1 MHKKELYY
9 LSKKQIILFIIAI
22 AFASTLSAQQ
32 KGVSS
37 GTSRLT
43 SEQTLHRYGMAD
55 LRFSP
60 DGNTIVMTVTE
71 PVEGT
76 DRNRDIWAY
85 DIPNR
90 DLVRLTTSEKSDHRP
105 RWSPDGKI
113 LAFLSDRSEKTQ
125 VYLLSMRG
133 GEAEALT
140 DSKTGVES
148 FEWSPDGEHIAF
160 LAKIPKT
167 EEEEKREKEKDDAR
181 VVDKD
186 EKHAQLWLIHID
198 SRDVRQLTHEPWR
211 ISEYVWAP
219 EGDRL
224 IVSATDHPQPEL
236 ETNRIYTISLSDG
249 DIKEILFPSQPFRG
263 LSVSRDGST
272 LAFTGTHADGP
283 TAHDLFIF
291 SLSDGEMRNLTR
303 RTIDRPIGDY
313 AWQKDGSILAQV
325 MTGFTNVFYTISP
338 DGRAKQQKPFDVH
351 PIGAFAVHSKSIA
364 FTGQTTICAPEVWLS
379 RHPGKA
385 EPITRF
391 NEAWDTLHVI
401 QPEIISY
408 SSFDGTEIEAS
419 LLKPTDYREGMRL
432 PLIVLV
438 HGGPTGRWSDRFHAW
453 GQLLAHRGFA
463 VLNPNIR
470 GSTGY
475 GYAFMAMNRR
485 DWGGADYKD
494 VMAGVDFLIDQGI
507 ADPERLGIGGWSY
520 GGYMAAWAV
529 TQTDRFKAS
538 VSGAPMTDLAFEYGS
553 ERASINAYDT
563 WFMGTPYENLDLF
576 IQRSPVTHVKHVKTP
591 TLLLCG
597 ENDAIDPVEQCHQ
610 FYRGLKRYRVDTELV
625 IYPREGHGIR
635 EEKHQLDVLNRMIDW
650 FETYVK

>member
-1 MHKKELYY
+1 MFRKNHLYPTI
-9 LSKKQIILFIIAI
+9 KRIVLFIIA
-22 AFASTLSAQQ
+22 FASATTLSAQ
-32 KGVSS
+32 KKSDS
-37 GTSRLT
+37 FGTPRIT
-43 SEQTLHRYGMAD
+43 PEQTLNRYGMAD
-55 LRFSP
+55 LQFSP
-60 DGNTIVMTVTE
+60 DGNTLVMTVTE

-90 DLVRLTTSEKSDHRP
+90 ELVRLTTSEKSDHHP
-105 RWSPDGKI
+105 RWSPDGNT
-113 LAFLSDRSEKTQ
+113 LAFLSDRAEKTQ
-125 VYLLSMRG
+125 VYLLPMRG
-133 GEAEALT
+133 GEAESLT

-148 FEWSPDGEHIAF
+148 FEWSPDGDRIAF

-186 EKHAQLWLIHID
+186 EKNPQLWLIHIG

-211 ISEYVWAP
+211 ISEYVWAS

-236 ETNRIYTISLSDG
+236 ETNRIFAISLSHG
-249 DIKEILFPSQPFRG
+249 DMKEILFPSQPFRE
-263 LSVSRDGST
+263 LSVSPDGST

-283 TAHDLFIF
+283 TAHDLFVF

-313 AWQKDGSILAQV
+313 SWQKDGSILARV
-325 MTGFTNVFYTISP
+325 TKGFTDVFYTISS
-338 DGRAKQQKPFDVH
+338 DGRAKQRKPFDVH
-351 PIGAFAVHSKSIA
+351 PAGVFSVHSKSIA
-364 FTGQTTICAPEVWLS
+364 FTGQTTIRAPEVWLS

-385 EPITRF
+385 KRITRF
-391 NEAWDTLHVI
+391 NAAWDTLHVI

-408 SSFDGTEIEAS
+408 PSFDGTQIEAS
-419 LLKPTDYREGMRL
+419 LLKPLDVQEGMRL

-438 HGGPTGRWSDRFHAW
+438 HGGPTGRWSDRFHSW
-453 GQLLAHRGFA
+453 GQLLAHHGFA
-463 VLNPNIR
+463 VLTPNIR

-494 VMAGVDFLIDQGI
+494 VMAGVDFLINQGI
-507 ADPERLGIGGWSY
+507 ADAERLGIGGWSY

-576 IQRSPVTHVKHVKTP
+576 IQRSPVTHVKHAKTP

-610 FYRGLKRYRVDTELV
+610 FYRGLKRYGVATELV

-650 FETYVK
+650 FEIHVK